1 MAFVNNISGTKRP
14 NFLESEVGL
23 VLKTREMPASLGVQ
37 DGNYKMVLPGMVFPS
52 DDSKAEGIVFEAVDV
67 TNGNMPGS
75 VLVAGRVLSGGL
87 NIASAA
93 KTALS
98 GKGVVFVDTPAVSRG
113 YTVTYDK
120 NDGTGDVPVDSNSYF
135 DGAVAKV
142 STSYPLTKSGSK
154 QTGWSTSKGG
164 AAVYEVEMT
173 GDVTLYPVWTTTG

>member
-1 MAFVNNISGTKRP
+1 MSFVTNISGAARP

-23 VLKTREMPASLGVQ
+23 VLKTHEIPATLGVQ
-37 DGNYKMVLPGMVFPS
+37 DGIYKTVAPGTVFPS
-52 DDSKAEGIVFEAVDV
+52 NDGKGEGIIFEAVDV

-75 VLVAGRVLSGGL
+75 VLVAGRVLADGL

-93 KTALS
+93 KTALT
-98 GKGVVFVDTPAVSRG
+98 GKGIIFVDAPAVTRG

-135 DGAVAKV
+135 DGSVAKV
-142 STSYPLTKSGSK
+142 STSYPLTKSNNT

-164 AAVYEVEMT
+164 AAVSEVEMT
-173 GDVTLYPVWTTTG
+173 GDVTLYPVWTANG